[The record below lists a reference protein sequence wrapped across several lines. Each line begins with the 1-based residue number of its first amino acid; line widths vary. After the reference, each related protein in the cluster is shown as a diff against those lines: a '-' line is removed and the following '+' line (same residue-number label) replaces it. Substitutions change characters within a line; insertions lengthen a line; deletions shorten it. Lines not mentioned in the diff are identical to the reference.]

1 MNELH
6 IFITLFVET
15 EYNLIKENRK
25 KIDVHFYELLK
36 GFFIDNVYDIDEI
49 HDVICIE

>member
-6 IFITLFVET
+6 IFITLFFET

-25 KIDVHFYELLK
+25 KNRCT
-36 GFFIDNVYDIDEI
+36 FI
-49 HDVICIE
+49 